1 MTSICL
7 ILLISATCCLTV
19 VLSCCN
25 ESLEHRSVHIHT
37 IKTQQE
43 KDLIEALQAVLKKLR
58 NKELPSSSKKF
69 GQLPS
74 CDAAE
79 PPIMAE
85 EERVSHPGFMP
96 ARYSALV
103 IISAVAEQN
112 IRDFISSEIT
122 RGLRVWDVDLT
133 VCNLDEELKEF
144 VRRRSS
150 PSCSDVKGLAKKQSP
165 VRTPN
170 ISQIHNLITNTS
182 QHKLLVL
189 AGNSLEDSG
198 DLILHTGHFTANHFV
213 QIFTDEEIQQQ
224 LNSANVTGKANLTL
238 SCPKTGTW
246 KNSIL
251 GKHDVQDVIDCKVN
265 PLMVLP
271 KMDGLQEFTD
281 YLCENIEPLSPFDLL
296 EPPGTVGFLKLCR
309 PCCYI
314 FPGGRGD
321 CAFFAVNGFNIL
333 VNGGSD
339 PRSCFWKLV
348 RHLDRVD
355 SVLLTHAGTD
365 NLPGINTLFARKVSE
380 LEENNT
386 DLEKKEKWLKNL
398 ISPELGVVFFNA
410 PKRLKKN
417 QGDPNV
423 LRSSDQVG
431 LTLRNLEKLK
441 ISAEPLLRNSSG
453 PIEPVILFQKM
464 GVGCL
469 EMYIINPVKGSKEFE
484 DFMNRWPENSTSP
497 KDSEV
502 PLSSLVSICTLLV
515 WHPASPH
522 EKIIRVLFPGST
534 PQAKIL
540 EGLDKLKHLEFLKRP
555 VVCFKDVE
563 PKSEKNPKRAESQD
577 SLKSVTKEPR
587 TSSATTK
594 EKSASACPEAKDQIK
609 IKSINNE
616 DKPKP
621 VENGVKPKLNKTI
634 ARKESFKANKKDD
647 RSSTSL
653 SKKQEIGQK
662 KMSGKKDSPSN
673 KQKNDERTED
683 KKKNL
688 KEAKK
693 ITPRSASPNT
703 VPKKPAGA
711 KKNAMKLNKAT
722 ENKVKIN
729 KSNKDQHNQKL
740 SADVDLDVDSKH
752 SEISSPEDLTIWFL
766 EMAQEQSQDLSSKT
780 KTPDIPSRKKLE
792 SEHDPK
798 NSNASPERSSEDLL
812 NPVKTTEASVPGKIP
827 KSERS
832 VNLDL
837 TPTEFSC
844 LDGVL
849 KDNPS
854 KSGQDEVCI
863 SPDEKTLEL
872 SSSISGPNSA
882 GHTPYHISPEETWAS
897 RDCSSLAAKMCLG
910 SDSQPGGSCKTS
922 ESGCPKSTQESNSS
936 SSKEKHSS
944 FLSLSSF
951 KDIIPD
957 ISPSLTLTTHS
968 MPAEV
973 SSPQS
978 TEVDES
984 LSMSFEQVLPTVSES
999 TNEDE
1004 TSYSNGH
1011 YADSDFKVGM
1021 SLSLKKAHTK
1031 RVMND
1036 GPDGRPS
1043 GPQSLKFDASHDVDL
1058 CLVSPCEFK
1067 HFKHLEK
1074 DQHTLSPALM
1084 STSPH
1089 DFSDDSDHSQ
1099 EVVKP
1104 LQQAFFG
1111 NKTTHPAQETPVTS
1125 ASDYFPT
1132 ASDSDP
1138 PPGLEECP
1146 SITADGA
1153 LDSDE
1158 EAGAQCTSENLNLN
1172 NSPLQDPL
1180 PVPIKDFP
1188 PLPAQPGT
1196 CMPDPG
1202 KLGKTSAKNRKTTP
1216 VTQRLSASST
1226 SAQANKTKTGSPSGS
1241 ATSLRSNPIVDA
1253 SVSRP
1258 FGAKRLT
1265 TTGIKGITAVYLD
1278 LAYLPSGNA
1287 ASTIDVEF
1295 FCRLRSSCY
1304 IISGD
1309 DDLKE
1314 ALMRP
1319 VLDALL
1325 DGKSVWPE
1333 NVPVTIIPT
1342 FESMMMHEWYHQ
1354 TQERQQQ
1361 LGITV
1366 LGSNST
1372 VAMQEET
1379 FPACKVEF

>member
-1 MTSICL
+1 
-7 ILLISATCCLTV
+7 
-19 VLSCCN
+19 
-25 ESLEHRSVHIHT
+25 
-37 IKTQQE
+37 
-43 KDLIEALQAVLKKLR
+43 
-58 NKELPSSSKKF
+58 
-69 GQLPS
+69 
-74 CDAAE
+74 
-79 PPIMAE
+79 MAE
-85 EERVSHPGFMP
+85 EERVSHPGFIP
-96 ARYSALV
+96 ARFSALL
-103 IISAVAEQN
+103 IISAAPDS
-112 IRDFISSEIT
+112 ISRDFIASELH

-133 VCNLDEELKEF
+133 ACNLDEELRVF
-144 VRRRSS
+144 VSRRSS
-150 PSCSDVKGLAKKQSP
+150 QSCSDVKGQRILEFSTSVFSCRVVFNPSEETLYA
-165 VRTPN
+165 
-170 ISQIHNLITNTS
+170 QINDLITDTS
-182 QHKLLVL
+182 LHKLLVL
-189 AGNSLEDSG
+189 AGCSLEDSG
-198 DLILHTGHFTANHFV
+198 DLVLHTGHFSSNHFV

-224 LNSANVTGKANLTL
+224 LNTASVTGKANLTL

-251 GKHDVQDVIDCKVN
+251 GKHNLQDVIDIKVN

-281 YLCENIEPLSPFDLL
+281 HLCENIEPLTPFDLL

-321 CAFFAVNGFNIL
+321 CAFFAVNGCNVL

-365 NLPGINTLFARKVSE
+365 NLPGINSLFARKVAE
-380 LEENNT
+380 LDEENS
-386 DLEKKEKWLKNL
+386 DSEKKEKWLKNL

-410 PKRLKKN
+410 PKRLKKF
-417 QGDPNV
+417 QGDTNV
-423 LRSSDQVG
+423 LRSSDQAG
-431 LTLRNLEKLK
+431 LTLRHLEKLK

-469 EMYIINPVKGSKEFE
+469 ELYVLNPVKGSKEFE
-484 DFMNRWPENSTSP
+484 DFMNRWPENSNNP
-497 KDSEV
+497 KGSEI
-502 PLSSLVSICTLLV
+502 PLSSLVSICTLLA

-540 EGLDKLKHLEFLKRP
+540 EGLEKLKHLEFLKRP
-555 VVCFKDVE
+555 VVCSKDIE
-563 PKSEKNPKRAESQD
+563 PKSEKHPKRAESQD
-577 SLKSVTKEPR
+577 SLKSQTKETR
-587 TSSATTK
+587 TSSGTTK
-594 EKSASACPEAKDQIK
+594 EKSVHGNPEPKDK
-609 IKSINNE
+609 VKLKSVDGDE
-616 DKPKP
+616 KPKS
-621 VENGVKPKLNKTI
+621 VENGVKSKLNKTI
-634 ARKESFKANKKDD
+634 ARKESFKTNKKDD
-647 RSSTSL
+647 RSSMPVT
-653 SKKQEIGQK
+653 KKQETGQRK
-662 KMSGKKDSPSN
+662 TSGKKDSPVN
-673 KQKNDERTED
+673 KQKDNEKTED
-683 KKKNL
+683 KKNNL
-688 KEAKK
+688 MGKETKK
-693 ITPRSASPNT
+693 MTPRSASPPVDPSKSAGT
-703 VPKKPAGA
+703 KK
-711 KKNAMKLNKAT
+711 KSIKVNKGT
-722 ENKVKIN
+722 EDKVKIN
-729 KSNKDQHNQKL
+729 KSNKEQQNQKL
-740 SADVDLDVDSKH
+740 SSDVGADPKP
-752 SEISSPEDLTIWFL
+752 SEISLPDDMTAEFL
-766 EMAQEQSQDLSSKT
+766 EMEHEQLHELASS
-780 KTPDIPSRKKLE
+780 IPLRKE
-792 SEHDPK
+792 SGGEVDPK
-798 NSNASPERSSEDLL
+798 NSYESPEKSTDDIL
-812 NPVKTTEASVPGKIP
+812 NPVKFTEASGNIKNP
-827 KSERS
+827 KTERS

-837 TPTEFSC
+837 TPTEFSWV
-844 LDGVL
+844 DGAL
-849 KDNPS
+849 KDNPPQ
-854 KSGQDEVCI
+854 SGHDEVCI

-872 SSSISGPNSA
+872 SSPRSGPNSA

-897 RDCSSLAAKMCLG
+897 SDRSSLAAKMCLG
-910 SDSQPGGSCKTS
+910 SDSQQGASCKTS

-957 ISPSLTLTTHS
+957 ISPTVTTTTHS

-1011 YADSDFKVGM
+1011 YGDPDFKVGM
-1021 SLSLKKAHTK
+1021 SLSLKMAHTK

-1036 GPDGRPS
+1036 APDGRPS
-1043 GPQSLKFDASHDVDL
+1043 GPQSLMFDSAHDVDL

-1067 HFKHLEK
+1067 HFKPLEK

-1084 STSPH
+1084 ATSPH
-1089 DFSDDSDHSQ
+1089 DFSDDSDRSQ

-1104 LQQAFFG
+1104 LQQVFFG
-1111 NKTTHPAQETPVTS
+1111 NKVNHPAQETPLTS

-1158 EAGAQCTSENLNLN
+1158 EAGVQCSSENLNLN

-1180 PVPIKDFP
+1180 PVPLKDFP
-1188 PLPAQPGT
+1188 PLPAQPGA

-1202 KLGKTSAKNRKTTP
+1202 KPGKTGTKNRKTT
-1216 VTQRLSASST
+1216 VVAQRLSASSI
-1226 SAQANKTKTGSPSGS
+1226 SAQASKTRTGSQSGS
-1241 ATSLRSNPIVDA
+1241 AGSLRSNSTVDPP
-1253 SVSRP
+1253 VSRSSH

-1265 TTGIKGITAVYLD
+1265 TTGMKGITSVYLD
-1278 LAYLPSGNA
+1278 LAYLPCGNA

-1314 ALMRP
+1314 AMMRP
-1319 VLDALL
+1319 ILDALL

-1333 NVPVTIIPT
+1333 DVPVTLIPT
-1342 FESMMMHEWYHQ
+1342 FESVMMHEWYHQ

>member
-1 MTSICL
+1 M
-7 ILLISATCCLTV
+7 
-19 VLSCCN
+19 
-25 ESLEHRSVHIHT
+25 
-37 IKTQQE
+37 
-43 KDLIEALQAVLKKLR
+43 
-58 NKELPSSSKKF
+58 PSSS
-69 GQLPS
+69 
-74 CDAAE
+74 AE

-85 EERVSHPGFMP
+85 EERVSHPGFIP
-96 ARYSALV
+96 ARYSALL
-103 IISAVAEQN
+103 IISATPERN
-112 IRDFISSEIT
+112 IRDFIASEIH

-133 VCNLDEELKEF
+133 VCNLDEELRVF
-144 VRRRSS
+144 VSRRSS
-150 PSCSDVKGLAKKQSP
+150 QSCSDVKGQRILELSTSVLSCRVVFSP
-165 VRTPN
+165 SEETLY
-170 ISQIHNLITNTS
+170 SQIYGLITDTS

-189 AGNSLEDSG
+189 TGRSLEDSG
-198 DLILHTGHFTANHFV
+198 DLVLHTGHFTPNHFI
-213 QIFTDEEIQQQ
+213 QILTDEEIQHQ
-224 LNSANVTGKANLTL
+224 LNSASVTGKATLTL

-251 GKHDVQDVIDCKVN
+251 GKHNLQDVIDIKVN

-271 KMDGLQEFTD
+271 KMDGLQEFTNH
-281 YLCENIEPLSPFDLL
+281 LCENIEPPSPFDLL
-296 EPPGTVGFLKLCR
+296 EPPSTVGFLKLCR

-321 CAFFAVNGFNIL
+321 CAFFAVNGFNVL

-355 SVLLTHAGTD
+355 SVLLSHAGTD
-365 NLPGINTLFARKVSE
+365 NLPGINSLFARKVAE
-380 LEENNT
+380 LEEDNSS
-386 DLEKKEKWLKNL
+386 DSEKKEKWQKNL

-410 PKRLKKN
+410 PKRLKKI

-423 LRSSDQVG
+423 LRSSDQAG
-431 LTLRNLEKLK
+431 FTLRHLEKLK
-441 ISAEPLLRNSSG
+441 ISTEPLFRNSSG

-469 EMYIINPVKGSKEFE
+469 ELYVINPVKGSKEFE

-497 KDSEV
+497 KGSEV

-534 PQAKIL
+534 PQTKIL
-540 EGLDKLKHLEFLKRP
+540 EGLEKLKHLDFLKCP
-555 VVCFKDVE
+555 VVCSKDIE
-563 PKSEKNPKRAESQD
+563 PKAEKNPKRAESQD
-577 SLKSVTKEPR
+577 SLKSGIKESR
-587 TSSATTK
+587 SSSATTK
-594 EKSASACPEAKDQIK
+594 EKSVRGYPEPKDQVK
-609 IKSINNE
+609 VKSMNGE
-616 DKPKP
+616 EKPKT
-621 VENGVKPKLNKTI
+621 VEIGVKPKLNKTI

-647 RSSTSL
+647 RSTMPV
-653 SKKQEIGQK
+653 SKKQEIGQR
-662 KMSGKKDSPSN
+662 KMSGKKDSPLN
-673 KQKNDERTED
+673 KQKNDEKSEER
-683 KKKNL
+683 KNNL
-688 KEAKK
+688 MGKEAKK
-693 ITPRSASPNT
+693 LAPRSASPSADPN
-703 VPKKPAGA
+703 KSASA
-711 KKNAMKLNKAT
+711 KKNEMKVNNGT
-722 ENKVKIN
+722 EDRVKSN
-729 KSNKDQHNQKL
+729 KSNKEQQNQKL
-740 SADVDLDVDSKH
+740 SGDVGDPKP
-752 SEISSPEDLTIWFL
+752 SEISSPEDLTAEFL
-766 EMAQEQSQDLSSKT
+766 EMEKEQSHELSAKI
-780 KTPDIPSRKKLE
+780 PDMPSRKE
-792 SEHDPK
+792 SGSEDDPK
-798 NSNASPERSSEDLL
+798 NIHVSPEKALDDIL
-812 NPVKTTEASVPGKIP
+812 NPVKSTEASGIVKTP
-827 KSERS
+827 KSEHS
-832 VNLDL
+832 VNMDL
-837 TPTEFSC
+837 TPTEFNW
-844 LDGVL
+844 LDGAL
-849 KDNPS
+849 KDNPP
-854 KSGQDEVCI
+854 KSVQDEVCI

-872 SSSISGPNSA
+872 SPPRSGPNSA
-882 GHTPYHISPEETWAS
+882 GHTPYHLSPEETWAS
-897 RDCSSLAAKMCLG
+897 RDRSSLVAKMCLG
-910 SDSQPGGSCKTS
+910 SDSQQGGSCKTS
-922 ESGCPKSTQESNSS
+922 ETGCPKSTQESNSS

-951 KDIIPD
+951 KDIMPD
-957 ISPSLTLTTHS
+957 ISPTVTTTTHS
-968 MPAEV
+968 LPAEV

-1004 TSYSNGH
+1004 MSYSNGH
-1011 YADSDFKVGM
+1011 YADPEFKVGM
-1021 SLSLKKAHTK
+1021 SLSLKMAHTK

-1036 GPDGRPS
+1036 ASDGRPS
-1043 GPQSLKFDASHDVDL
+1043 GPQSLMFDAPNDVDL

-1074 DQHTLSPALM
+1074 DQHTLSPGLM
-1084 STSPH
+1084 ATSPH

-1104 LQQAFFG
+1104 LHQAFFS
-1111 NKTTHPAQETPVTS
+1111 NKATHPAQETPLTS

-1132 ASDSDP
+1132 GSDSDP
-1138 PPGLEECP
+1138 QPGLEECP

-1158 EAGAQCTSENLNLN
+1158 EAGVHCSSENLNLN

-1180 PVPIKDFP
+1180 PVPLKDIP
-1188 PLPAQPGT
+1188 PLPAQPGA

-1202 KLGKTSAKNRKTTP
+1202 KLGKTGSKNRKMTV

-1226 SAQANKTKTGSPSGS
+1226 SAQASKSRTGTQTGSVG
-1241 ATSLRSNPIVDA
+1241 SLRSNSTADTP
-1253 SVSRP
+1253 VSRSSHS
-1258 FGAKRLT
+1258 GAKRPT
-1265 TTGIKGITAVYLD
+1265 TAAGIKGITSVYLD

-1309 DDLKE
+1309 DTLKE
-1314 ALMRP
+1314 DMMRP
-1319 VLDALL
+1319 ILDALL

-1333 NVPVTIIPT
+1333 DVPVTLIPT

-1354 TQERQQQ
+1354 TQEKQQQ

>member
-1 MTSICL
+1 ML
-7 ILLISATCCLTV
+7 
-19 VLSCCN
+19 
-25 ESLEHRSVHIHT
+25 
-37 IKTQQE
+37 
-43 KDLIEALQAVLKKLR
+43 
-58 NKELPSSSKKF
+58 SSSA
-69 GQLPS
+69 
-74 CDAAE
+74 D

-85 EERVSHPGFMP
+85 EERVSHPGFIP
-96 ARYSALV
+96 ARYSALL
-103 IISAVAEQN
+103 IISAASERN
-112 IRDFISSEIT
+112 IRDFICSELH

-133 VCNLDEELKEF
+133 ECNLDEELREF
-144 VRRRSS
+144 VSRRSS
-150 PSCSDVKGLAKKQSP
+150 QSCSDVKGQRILEFSTSVFSCRVVFSP
-165 VRTPN
+165 SEETLY
-170 ISQIHNLITNTS
+170 SQIHGLITDTS

-189 AGNSLEDSG
+189 TGRSLEDSG
-198 DLILHTGHFTANHFV
+198 DLVLHSGHFTPNHLI
-213 QIFTDEEIQQQ
+213 QIFTDEEIQDK
-224 LNSANVTGKANLTL
+224 LNSTSVTRKAKLTL
-238 SCPKTGTW
+238 SCPKTGPW
-246 KNSIL
+246 KNTIL
-251 GKHDVQDVIDCKVN
+251 GKHSLPDVIDIKVN

-271 KMDGLQEFTD
+271 KMDGLQEFTSH
-281 YLCENIEPLSPFDLL
+281 LCENIEPPSPFDLL
-296 EPPGTVGFLKLCR
+296 EPPSTVGFLKLCR

-321 CAFFAVNGFNIL
+321 CAFFAVNGFNVL

-339 PRSCFWKLV
+339 PCSCFWKLV

-355 SVLLTHAGTD
+355 SILLTHAGTD
-365 NLPGINTLFARKVSE
+365 NLPGINSLFARKVAELKEDDSSE
-380 LEENNT
+380 S
-386 DLEKKEKWLKNL
+386 EKKEKWLKNL

-410 PKRLKKN
+410 PKRLKKI

-423 LRSSDQVG
+423 LRSSDQAG

-441 ISAEPLLRNSSG
+441 LSAEPLLRSSSG

-469 EMYIINPVKGSKEFE
+469 ELYVINPVKGSKEFE
-484 DFMNRWPENSTSP
+484 DFMNRWPENSINP
-497 KDSEV
+497 KGSEV

-540 EGLDKLKHLEFLKRP
+540 EGLEKLKHLEFLKRP
-555 VVCFKDVE
+555 VVCSKDIE
-563 PKSEKNPKRAESQD
+563 PNSEKNPKRAESQD
-577 SLKSVTKEPR
+577 SLKSTTKESRP
-587 TSSATTK
+587 SSATTK
-594 EKSASACPEAKDQIK
+594 EKSVRGYPEPKDQVK
-609 IKSINNE
+609 VKSMAGE
-616 DKPKP
+616 EKPKS
-621 VENGVKPKLNKTI
+621 VENSVKPKLNKTI
-634 ARKESFKANKKDD
+634 AKKESFKANKKDD
-647 RSSTSL
+647 KSSVSV
-653 SKKQEIGQK
+653 SKNQEIRQR

-673 KQKNDERTED
+673 KQKNDEKTEER
-683 KKKNL
+683 KNNL
-688 KEAKK
+688 MGKEAKK
-693 ITPRSASPNT
+693 MAPRSSSPPADPNKSAST
-703 VPKKPAGA
+703 
-711 KKNAMKLNKAT
+711 KKNETKVNKGT
-722 ENKVKIN
+722 EDRVKSN
-729 KSNKDQHNQKL
+729 KSNKEQQNQKL
-740 SADVDLDVDSKH
+740 SSDVGDPKH
-752 SEISSPEDLTIWFL
+752 LEISSGEATEFL
-766 EMAQEQSQDLSSKT
+766 EPEQEQSNELNVKT
-780 KTPDIPSRKKLE
+780 KLPDILSRKE
-792 SEHDPK
+792 SGSEDNPK
-798 NSNASPERSSEDLL
+798 SSHVSPEKAIDDIL
-812 NPVKTTEASVPGKIP
+812 NPLKSTEASGIVKTP

-837 TPTEFSC
+837 TPTEISWP
-844 LDGVL
+844 DGAL
-849 KDNPS
+849 KDNPP

-872 SSSISGPNSA
+872 SSPRSGLNSA
-882 GHTPYHISPEETWAS
+882 GHTPYHLSPEETWAS
-897 RDCSSLAAKMCLG
+897 RDRSSIAAKMCLG
-910 SDSQPGGSCKTS
+910 SDSQQGGSCKTS

-951 KDIIPD
+951 KDIMPD
-957 ISPSLTLTTHS
+957 ISPTVTTTTHS

-1011 YADSDFKVGM
+1011 YADPDFKVGM
-1021 SLSLKKAHTK
+1021 SLSLKMAHSK
-1031 RVMND
+1031 RVIND
-1036 GPDGRPS
+1036 ASDGRPS
-1043 GPQSLKFDASHDVDL
+1043 GPQSLMFDASHDVDL

-1067 HFKHLEK
+1067 HFKPLEK
-1074 DQHTLSPALM
+1074 DHHTLSPGLM
-1084 STSPH
+1084 ATSPH
-1089 DFSDDSDHSQ
+1089 DFSDDSDRSQ

-1104 LQQAFFG
+1104 LHQAFLS
-1111 NKTTHPAQETPVTS
+1111 NKATHPAQETPLTS

-1138 PPGLEECP
+1138 QPGLEECP

-1158 EAGAQCTSENLNLN
+1158 EGGAHCSSDNLNLN

-1180 PVPIKDFP
+1180 PVPLKDFP
-1188 PLPAQPGT
+1188 PFPAQPGA
-1196 CMPDPG
+1196 CMPD
-1202 KLGKTSAKNRKTTP
+1202 LGKFGKTGAKNRKTTV
-1216 VTQRLSASST
+1216 VTQRLST
-1226 SAQANKTKTGSPSGS
+1226 SAQASKTRTGSQSG
-1241 ATSLRSNPIVDA
+1241 LRSNSTVDTA
-1253 SVSRP
+1253 VSRSSH
-1258 FGAKRLT
+1258 FGAKRPT
-1265 TTGIKGITAVYLD
+1265 TTGIKSITSAYLD

-1309 DDLKE
+1309 DALKE
-1314 ALMRP
+1314 DMMRP
-1319 VLDALL
+1319 ILDALL

-1333 NVPVTIIPT
+1333 DVPVTLIPT
-1342 FESMMMHEWYHQ
+1342 FESVTMHEWYHQ
-1354 TQERQQQ
+1354 TQEKQQQ

>member
-1 MTSICL
+1 M
-7 ILLISATCCLTV
+7 
-19 VLSCCN
+19 
-25 ESLEHRSVHIHT
+25 
-37 IKTQQE
+37 
-43 KDLIEALQAVLKKLR
+43 
-58 NKELPSSSKKF
+58 PSSS
-69 GQLPS
+69 
-74 CDAAE
+74 AE

-85 EERVSHPGFMP
+85 EERVSHPGFIP
-96 ARYSALV
+96 ARYSALL
-103 IISAVAEQN
+103 IISATPERN
-112 IRDFISSEIT
+112 IWDFIASEIH

-133 VCNLDEELKEF
+133 VCNLDEELRVF
-144 VRRRSS
+144 VSRHSS
-150 PSCSDVKGLAKKQSP
+150 QRCSDVKGQRILELSTSVFSCRVVFSP
-165 VRTPN
+165 SEETLY
-170 ISQIHNLITNTS
+170 SQIYGLITDTS

-189 AGNSLEDSG
+189 TGRSLEDSG
-198 DLILHTGHFTANHFV
+198 DLVLHTGHFTPNHFI
-213 QIFTDEEIQQQ
+213 QILTDEEIQHQ
-224 LNSANVTGKANLTL
+224 LNSASVTGKATLTL

-251 GKHDVQDVIDCKVN
+251 GKHNLQDVIDIKVN

-271 KMDGLQEFTD
+271 KMDGLQEFTNH
-281 YLCENIEPLSPFDLL
+281 LCENIEPPSPFDLL
-296 EPPGTVGFLKLCR
+296 EPPSTVGFLKLCR

-321 CAFFAVNGFNIL
+321 CAFFAVNGFNVL

-355 SVLLTHAGTD
+355 SVLLSHAGTD
-365 NLPGINTLFARKVSE
+365 NLPGINSLFARKVAE
-380 LEENNT
+380 LEEDNSS
-386 DLEKKEKWLKNL
+386 DSEKKEKWQKNL

-410 PKRLKKN
+410 PKRLKKI

-423 LRSSDQVG
+423 LRSSDQAG
-431 LTLRNLEKLK
+431 FTLRHLEKLK
-441 ISAEPLLRNSSG
+441 ISAEPLFRNSSG

-469 EMYIINPVKGSKEFE
+469 ELFVINPVKGSKEFE

-497 KDSEV
+497 KGSEV

-534 PQAKIL
+534 PQTKIL
-540 EGLDKLKHLEFLKRP
+540 EGLEKLKHLDFLKCP
-555 VVCFKDVE
+555 VVCSKDIE
-563 PKSEKNPKRAESQD
+563 PKAEKNPKRAESQD
-577 SLKSVTKEPR
+577 SLKSGIKESR
-587 TSSATTK
+587 SSSATTK
-594 EKSASACPEAKDQIK
+594 EKSVRGYPEPKDQVK
-609 IKSINNE
+609 VKSMNGE
-616 DKPKP
+616 EKPKT
-621 VENGVKPKLNKTI
+621 VEIGVKPKLNKTI

-647 RSSTSL
+647 RSTMTV
-653 SKKQEIGQK
+653 SKKQEIGQR
-662 KMSGKKDSPSN
+662 KMSGKKDSPLN
-673 KQKNDERTED
+673 KQKNDEKTEER
-683 KKKNL
+683 KNNL
-688 KEAKK
+688 MGKEAKK
-693 ITPRSASPNT
+693 LAPRSASPSADPN
-703 VPKKPAGA
+703 KSASA
-711 KKNAMKLNKAT
+711 KKNEMKVNNGT
-722 ENKVKIN
+722 EDRVKSN
-729 KSNKDQHNQKL
+729 KSNKEQQNQKL
-740 SADVDLDVDSKH
+740 SGDVGDPKP
-752 SEISSPEDLTIWFL
+752 SEISSPEDLTAEFL
-766 EMAQEQSQDLSSKT
+766 EMEKEQSHELSAKI
-780 KTPDIPSRKKLE
+780 PDIPSRKE
-792 SEHDPK
+792 SGSEDDPK
-798 NSNASPERSSEDLL
+798 NIHVSPEKSLDDIL
-812 NPVKTTEASVPGKIP
+812 NPVKSTEASGIVKTP
-827 KSERS
+827 KSEHS
-832 VNLDL
+832 VNMDL
-837 TPTEFSC
+837 TPTEFNW
-844 LDGVL
+844 LDGAL
-849 KDNPS
+849 KDNPP
-854 KSGQDEVCI
+854 KSVQDEVCI

-872 SSSISGPNSA
+872 SPPRSGPNSA
-882 GHTPYHISPEETWAS
+882 GHTPYHLSPEETWAS
-897 RDCSSLAAKMCLG
+897 RDRSSLVAKMCLG
-910 SDSQPGGSCKTS
+910 SDSQQGGSCKTS
-922 ESGCPKSTQESNSS
+922 ETGCPKSTQESNSS

-944 FLSLSSF
+944 FLSLSSS
-951 KDIIPD
+951 KDIMPD
-957 ISPSLTLTTHS
+957 ISPTVTTTTHS
-968 MPAEV
+968 LPAEV

-1004 TSYSNGH
+1004 MSYSNGH
-1011 YADSDFKVGM
+1011 YADPDFKVGM
-1021 SLSLKKAHTK
+1021 SLSLKMAHTK

-1036 GPDGRPS
+1036 ASDGRPS
-1043 GPQSLKFDASHDVDL
+1043 GPQSLMFDAPNDVDL

-1074 DQHTLSPALM
+1074 DQHTLSPGLM
-1084 STSPH
+1084 ATSPH

-1104 LQQAFFG
+1104 LHQAFFS
-1111 NKTTHPAQETPVTS
+1111 NKATHPAQETPLTS

-1132 ASDSDP
+1132 GSDSDP
-1138 PPGLEECP
+1138 QPGLEECP

-1158 EAGAQCTSENLNLN
+1158 EAGVHCSSENLNLN

-1180 PVPIKDFP
+1180 PVPLKDIP
-1188 PLPAQPGT
+1188 PLPAQPGA

-1202 KLGKTSAKNRKTTP
+1202 KLGKTGSKNRKLTV

-1226 SAQANKTKTGSPSGS
+1226 SAQASKSRTGSQTGS
-1241 ATSLRSNPIVDA
+1241 VGSLRSNSTADTP
-1253 SVSRP
+1253 VSRSSHS
-1258 FGAKRLT
+1258 GAKRPT
-1265 TTGIKGITAVYLD
+1265 TTGIKGITSVYLD

-1309 DDLKE
+1309 DTLKE
-1314 ALMRP
+1314 DMMRP
-1319 VLDALL
+1319 ILDALL

-1333 NVPVTIIPT
+1333 DVPVTLIPT

-1354 TQERQQQ
+1354 TQEKQQQ